1 MTITMT
7 ERSIVIVNSHSQ
19 TEELTMT
26 HLIKWTPFRE
36 FDRIFEDDFF
46 MPVASRLTAPAVD
59 LYETDNEVVAEVSI
73 PGVDPKK
80 VNVEIENNVLHIKS
94 DEEFVNEDKGKDYYR
109 KEVRRGMFARSIG
122 LPAEVDAEKVKAI
135 SEQGLLKIV
144 MPKSE
149 KAKPKKV
156 NVEVK

>member
-109 KEVRRGMFARSIG
+109 KDVRRGMFAR
-122 LPAEVDAEKVKAI
+122 
-135 SEQGLLKIV
+135 
-144 MPKSE
+144 
-149 KAKPKKV
+149 
-156 NVEVK
+156 